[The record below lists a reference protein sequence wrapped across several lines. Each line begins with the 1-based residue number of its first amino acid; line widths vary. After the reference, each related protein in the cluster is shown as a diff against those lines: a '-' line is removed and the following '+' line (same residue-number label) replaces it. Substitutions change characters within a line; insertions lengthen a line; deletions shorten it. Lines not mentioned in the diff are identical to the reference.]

1 MASETNARILEQ
13 VKGDPELSEIIEVIR
28 HADPDGSR
36 AARVFRETFDQLY
49 DGEHTG
55 RYSVEQLYK
64 TEKTHFGTLIEINLR
79 REFKDII
86 SDGDKLDYCIA
97 GHDIDCKF
105 SFKDGGWM
113 LPPESF
119 GLLLL
124 VATADDGRAKW
135 SLGVVRA
142 ADEHRRASVN
152 RDGKTQLNLVGREAI
167 VWLFRDADMT
177 ENILLGIDDVTL
189 EAIMSPPSGQQRVNE
204 LFRRVTNRRI
214 SRGVIATVAQQKDY
228 MKRVRENGGARSALA
243 PEGYII
249 PGGDYESHR
258 AIAKALEI
266 EVPGEGEFVSVQVVP
281 AVASEPATAFLGGTW
296 WRVAKSG
303 DLVSDPAPLLPKTKK
318 TT

>member
-1 MASETNARILEQ
+1 MEPEASTIL
-13 VKGDPELSEIIEVIR
+13 KADPELAEIVDAIR
-28 HADPDGSR
+28 RADPDGSR

-86 SDGDKLDYCIA
+86 ADGDKLDYKIA

-105 SFKDGGWM
+105 SFTDGGWM

-119 GLLLL
+119 NLLLL
-124 VATADDGRAKW
+124 VTTADDGRACW

-142 ADEHRRASVN
+142 NEDKLRGGGN
-152 RDGKTQLNLVGREAI
+152 RDEKKQFAAAARKTI
-167 VWLFRDADMT
+167 VWLFRDAPMT
-177 ENILLGIDDVTL
+177 ENILLSVDAETR
-189 EAIMSPPSGQQRVNE
+189 EAIMSLPSGQQRLNE

-214 SRGVIATVAQQKDY
+214 GRGVVATVGQQKDY
-228 MKRVRENGGARSALA
+228 MKRVRANGGSRTALA
-243 PEGYII
+243 PEGYVI

-258 AIAKALEI
+258 LIAEGLGIA
-266 EVPGEGEFVSVQVVP
+266 VPGEGEFVSVQVVP
-281 AVASEPATAFLGGTW
+281 ATQGEDGTVLLDGSW
-296 WRVAKSG
+296 WRVARPGEK
-303 DLVSDPAPLLPKTKK
+303 VTEQAPLLPETKK
-318 TT
+318 PK